1 VVVVTTTH
9 FEDTPLAPPTTLG
22 PYRRR
27 DYESLPDEPRCE
39 LIYGRLYVTPSP
51 YVLHQV
57 VVTEIWCV
65 LNSAAT
71 RTGGLALVAPMDVH
85 LAEHSVVQPD
95 VVYLSAARRELVQ
108 QWIEGAPDLVVEVL
122 SRGTARKDRGEKLRL
137 YAATGVR
144 EYWIVD
150 AEERQIEHLVNRDGE
165 MTVVLAADAS
175 YRSPVVEEIELDLD
189 ALWTAVESRLGH

>member
-1 VVVVTTTH
+1 
-9 FEDTPLAPPTTLG
+9 
-22 PYRRR
+22 
-27 DYESLPDEPRCE
+27 
-39 LIYGRLYVTPSP
+39 
-51 YVLHQV
+51 
-57 VVTEIWCV
+57 
-65 LNSAAT
+65 
-71 RTGGLALVAPMDVH
+71 MDVH